1 MYLFVVN
8 KVDEIGLEVCDL
20 LCRAH
25 AMCTDALLCAL
36 NAARLIGSKHI
47 NEDLGRLL
55 RCALV
60 LVDDRKRLVLKAR
73 ALRVVGEEAQRL
85 RSQLRAVR
93 DRHDGTAIAEKRMDV
108 LEIEHLI
115 SDNDRLAVRRR
126 LKDIVPAVR
135 DKTAADVDHVTEP
148 IDAAELTDRIEDHN
162 VLAALRSFLEILARI
177 DRKPGLAA
185 EMLHLHRAQHLAR
198 RDDEA
203 YMRILCTHSGK
214 GVEHQLFLP
223 AVGRARDHDA
233 ARPRQAELRDQC
245 CALFGADTR
254 IRLIELRIARHGDEL
269 TRCTEAHD
277 IVRVDARLHRKAFH
291 RPDHLAQHPEQVLVL
306 LHAAVADAAVDHH
319 DGHIELLRFLEEVRP
334 QLRLHGQKDT
344 RADASHDAR
353 GEERQVE
360 WEIDDRVRVLD
371 DAVRHLIA
379 TRRHDRDED
388 GRVGKHLAELTHE
401 RTRRHDLPNGCCM
414 HPDGI
419 LSRHL
424 VNRVL
429 RIEPEALLDALD
441 KAALPCGAQHE
452 DRYDDGDDED
462 CR

>member
-1 MYLFVVN
+1 
-8 KVDEIGLEVCDL
+8 
-20 LCRAH
+20 
-25 AMCTDALLCAL
+25 
-36 NAARLIGSKHI
+36 
-47 NEDLGRLL
+47 
-55 RCALV
+55 
-60 LVDDRKRLVLKAR
+60 
-73 ALRVVGEEAQRL
+73 
-85 RSQLRAVR
+85 
-93 DRHDGTAIAEKRMDV
+93 MDV

-135 DKTAADVDHVTEP
+135 DKTAADVDHVAEP

-162 VLAALRSFLEILARI
+162 VLAALRPFLEVLARI
-177 DRKPGLAA
+177 DRKPGLSA

-203 YMRILCTHSGK
+203 YMRILCTHGGK

-269 TRCTEAHD
+269 TWCTEAHD

-319 DGHIELLRFLEEVRP
+319 DGHIELLRLFEEVRP
-334 QLRLHGQKDT
+334 QLRLHGQKDPRT
-344 RADASHDAR
+344 DASHDA
-353 GEERQVE
+353 
-360 WEIDDRVRVLD
+360 
-371 DAVRHLIA
+371 
-379 TRRHDRDED
+379 
-388 GRVGKHLAELTHE
+388 
-401 RTRRHDLPNGCCM
+401 
-414 HPDGI
+414 
-419 LSRHL
+419 
-424 VNRVL
+424 
-429 RIEPEALLDALD
+429 
-441 KAALPCGAQHE
+441 
-452 DRYDDGDDED
+452 
-462 CR
+462 

>member
-8 KVDEIGLEVCDL
+8 EVDEIGLEVCDL
-20 LCRAH
+20 LRRTH
-25 AMCTDALLCAL
+25 AMCTDALLRAL
-36 NAARLIGSKHI
+36 SAARLIGSKHV
-47 NEDLGRLL
+47 NENLGRLL

-60 LVDDRKRLVLKAR
+60 LVDDRERLALKAR
-73 ALRVVGEEAQRL
+73 TLRVVGEEAQRL
-85 RSQLRAVR
+85 RGQLRAVC

-135 DKTAADVDHVTEP
+135 DKTAADVDHITEP
-148 IDAAELTDRIEDHN
+148 IDAAKLTDRIEDHN
-162 VLAALRSFLEILARI
+162 VLAALRPFLEVLARI
-177 DRKPGLAA
+177 DRKPGLSA

-203 YMRILCTHSGK
+203 YVRILCTHSGK

-223 AVGRARDHDA
+223 AMGRARDHDA

-269 TRCTEAHD
+269 TRCTETHN
-277 IVRVDARLHRKAFH
+277 VVCVDARLHREAFH
-291 RPDHLAQHPEQVLVL
+291 RPDHLAQHPEQIFVL
-306 LHAAVADAAVDHH
+306 LHAAVADAPVDHH
-319 DGHIELLRFLEEVRP
+319 DGHIELLRLLEEVRP
-334 QLRLHGQKDT
+334 QLRLHGQKDPRT
-344 RADASHDAR
+344 DASHDAR
-353 GEERQVE
+353 GEERQIQ
-360 WEIDDRVRVLD
+360 WEIDDRVRILD

-379 TRRHDRDED
+379 ARRHNRDED
-388 GRVGKHLAELTHE
+388 GRIGKHLAELTHE
-401 RTRRHDLPNGCCM
+401 RTRRHDLPNGCRV

>member
-1 MYLFVVN
+1 
-8 KVDEIGLEVCDL
+8 
-20 LCRAH
+20 
-25 AMCTDALLCAL
+25 
-36 NAARLIGSKHI
+36 
-47 NEDLGRLL
+47 
-55 RCALV
+55 
-60 LVDDRKRLVLKAR
+60 
-73 ALRVVGEEAQRL
+73 
-85 RSQLRAVR
+85 
-93 DRHDGTAIAEKRMDV
+93 
-108 LEIEHLI
+108 
-115 SDNDRLAVRRR
+115 
-126 LKDIVPAVR
+126 
-135 DKTAADVDHVTEP
+135 
-148 IDAAELTDRIEDHN
+148 
-162 VLAALRSFLEILARI
+162 
-177 DRKPGLAA
+177 
-185 EMLHLHRAQHLAR
+185 
-198 RDDEA
+198 
-203 YMRILCTHSGK
+203 MRILCTHSGK

-291 RPDHLAQHPEQVLVL
+291 RPDHLSQHPEQIFVL
-306 LHAAVADAAVDHH
+306 LHAAVADAPVDHH
-319 DGHIELLRFLEEVRP
+319 DGHIELLRLFEEVRP
-334 QLRLHGQKDT
+334 QLRLHGQKDPRT
-344 RADASHDAR
+344 DASHDAR

-388 GRVGKHLAELTHE
+388 GGVGKHLAELTHE
-401 RTRRHDLPNGCCM
+401 RTRRHDLSDGCRV

-429 RIEPEALLDALD
+429 RIEAEALLDALD
-441 KAALPCGAQHE
+441 KTALPCGA
-452 DRYDDGDDED
+452 
-462 CR
+462 